1 MRLGDALRDPDR
13 ESSGPT
19 FLPPQEATMKKLR
32 LNLDKLAVETFAPVA
47 DAMTERGT
55 VEAMGHTREL
65 YCTKA
70 DTCRDTSCLG
80 GPQCTCPV

>member
-1 MRLGDALRDPDR
+1 
-13 ESSGPT
+13 
-19 FLPPQEATMKKLR
+19 MKKLR
-32 LNLDKLAVETFAPVA
+32 LDLNGLEVQTFAVDEARLP
-47 DAMTERGT
+47 ERGT
-55 VEAMGHTREL
+55 VHGLNHTREI

>member
-1 MRLGDALRDPDR
+1 
-13 ESSGPT
+13 
-19 FLPPQEATMKKLR
+19 MKKLR
-32 LNLDKLAVETFAPVA
+32 LDLQKLKVETFATDDEWLA
-47 DAMTERGT
+47 ELGT
-55 VEAMGHTREL
+55 VHGMNHTREI

>member
-1 MRLGDALRDPDR
+1 
-13 ESSGPT
+13 
-19 FLPPQEATMKKLR
+19 MKKLR
-32 LNLDKLAVETFAPVA
+32 LKLESLEVESFPVA
-47 DAMTERGT
+47 DQEVLRGT
-55 VEAMGHTREL
+55 VLGMNHTREL